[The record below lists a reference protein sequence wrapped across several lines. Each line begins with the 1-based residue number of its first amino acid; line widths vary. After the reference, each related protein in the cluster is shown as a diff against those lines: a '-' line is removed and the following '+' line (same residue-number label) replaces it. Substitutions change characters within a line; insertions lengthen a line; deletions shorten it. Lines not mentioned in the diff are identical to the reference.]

1 MGSVNSLDSLDFFPA
16 RNAIKDADLRGS
28 PVARLSRLNAL
39 FQIEKNFSK
48 EVSNRGREEGDQVAA
63 WLVALSGVWF
73 WGDSICPV
81 CAFY

>member
-48 EVSNRGREEGDQVAA
+48 ERVTEAGRKETK
-63 WLVALSGVWF
+63 LLS
-73 WGDSICPV
+73 D
-81 CAFY
+81 